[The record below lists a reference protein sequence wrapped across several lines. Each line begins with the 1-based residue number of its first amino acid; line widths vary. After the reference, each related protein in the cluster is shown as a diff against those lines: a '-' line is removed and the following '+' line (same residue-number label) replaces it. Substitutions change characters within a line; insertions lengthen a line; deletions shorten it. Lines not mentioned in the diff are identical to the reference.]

1 MRWFQIVINAM
12 EKIKWYKNWL
22 ETKKETLDMELTIKW
37 YCCSLAKSH
46 PTLCDPMDCSMPG
59 FPVLHYLLEFAQIHL
74 HWVNYAMS
82 SSATPCHFAFSLSQ
96 HQSLFQWV
104 SSYQVAKVLELQ
116 LHHQSL
122 QWIFRVDFLWDWLV
136 WSPCCPRDSQESS
149 PTPQFKSI
157 NDRKELSST

>member
-74 HWVNYAMS
+74 HWVNYAIYVILCHPLSFCLQSFPASESFPMSQFLSGGQSIGASTS
-82 SSATPCHFAFSLSQ
+82 SSVLAMNIQGWFPLGLIGLISLLSKGLSRVFSNTTVQ
-96 HQSLFQWV
+96 KHQW
-104 SSYQVAKVLELQ
+104 
-116 LHHQSL
+116 
-122 QWIFRVDFLWDWLV
+122 
-136 WSPCCPRDSQESS
+136 
-149 PTPQFKSI
+149 
-157 NDRKELSST
+157 

>member
-1 MRWFQIVINAM
+1 MNKWMRWFQIVINAM

-22 ETKKETLDMELTIKW
+22 ETRQETLDVELIIKW

-74 HWVNYAMS
+74 HWVDYAIYVILCHPLSFCLQSFPASEYFPMS
-82 SSATPCHFAFSLSQ
+82 QFF
-96 HQSLFQWV
+96 
-104 SSYQVAKVLELQ
+104 YQVAKVLEFQ
-116 LHHQSL
+116 LHHQSF

-136 WSPCCPRDSQESS
+136 WSPC
-149 PTPQFKSI
+149 T
-157 NDRKELSST
+157 